1 MDCCGSKKPSCR
13 SMSAMVVSMVLEMI
27 LEMLGFLG
35 VLESTTTLRALNVL
49 YTLVSYSL

>member
-27 LEMLGFLG
+27 LEMLGFSG
-35 VLESTTTLRALNVL
+35 VLESTTALRALNVL
-49 YTLVSYSL
+49 YTFV